1 MTPETE
7 TPEQFIM
14 QNPALDLL
22 DGKGCDYLPM
32 LASFFCKGNASIKSW
47 LKCSWEPK
55 VPPQSYPPNK

>member
-32 LASFFCKGNASIKSW
+32 WQVSFV
-47 LKCSWEPK
+47 K
-55 VPPQSYPPNK
+55 VMHP